1 MWSVDRSV
9 ETGYVRRKSGEKELF
24 QMERPNEQTG
34 KPTKPPPLSQG
45 LSSTGIAIPH
55 DAQPDVLAKQG
66 RQRCC
71 PTGKQI
77 EVVLQDEE

>member
-55 DAQPDVLAKQG
+55 DAQPHILSQTFFGRDDVRGAVAVHVG
-66 RQRCC
+66 D
-71 PTGKQI
+71 PY
-77 EVVLQDEE
+77 

>member
-1 MWSVDRSV
+1 MVRGPFGA
-9 ETGYVRRKSGEKELF
+9 ETGYVRRKSGEKEVF

-55 DAQPDVLAKQG
+55 DAQSDILAQTFFGRHDVRGAVAVHVG
-66 RQRCC
+66 D
-71 PTGKQI
+71 PY
-77 EVVLQDEE
+77 